1 MSKKSILMV
10 VAKYPATR
18 GHTTVINQLCK
29 GLNELGHETAIG
41 AFSFTEDPPYNIKKI
56 ILSKSKLLT
65 QGMDYL
71 NFDIIH
77 SHQARVHYY
86 LLSKKSTKP
95 LVFHYHGAANKIQEL
110 NFKLSMYLYRNRIAK
125 IVSVSHAGILQMER
139 IVGDINA
146 SVVYNGAD
154 TDFFNSELPTPYKKG
169 DPQLLF
175 VSALHKYKNAGI
187 LVSAMP
193 EILKIFPKSNLQI
206 VGGGEDVPNLEK
218 LIKKLNLE
226 QKVELCGK
234 INNEEL
240 RLRYSSCDIYISAS
254 SFEVCPVPTL
264 EAMSSGKPLVLYNI
278 EPHKEIIELSKAG
291 VLFQKFDNKEICKK
305 IEEIYNNKK
314 KFSEIA
320 RNFALK
326 YDWKVICKQMSKIF
340 EDIS

>member
-1 MSKKSILMV
+1 MV

-41 AFSFTEDPPYNIKKI
+41 AFSFTEDPPYKIKKV

-65 QGMDYL
+65 QGIDYL
-71 NFDIIH
+71 NFDIVH

-86 LLSKKSTKP
+86 LLTKNPTKP
-95 LVFHYHGAANKIQEL
+95 VIFHYHGAANKIQEL
-110 NFKLSMYLYRNRIAK
+110 NFKFSMLLYKNK
-125 IVSVSHAGILQMER
+125 ISKIISVSKTGILQMEK
-139 IVGDINA
+139 IIGKIDA
-146 SVVYNGAD
+146 TVVYNGAD
-154 TDFFNSELPTPYKKG
+154 TDFFNSKLPEPFKKG
-169 DPQLLF
+169 NPQLLF

-187 LVSAMP
+187 LISAMP
-193 EILKIFPKSNLQI
+193 GILKKFPNSNLQI
-206 VGGGEDVPNLEK
+206 VGAGDDVPNLHE
-218 LIKKLNLE
+218 LIKKLDLY
-226 QKVELCGK
+226 KSVELVGK
-234 INNEEL
+234 VDNEEL

-254 SFEVCPVPTL
+254 TFEVCPVPTL

-291 VLFQKFDNKEICKK
+291 VLFDRLDNREICYKV
-305 IEEIYNNKK
+305 EEIYNNRK

-326 YDWKVICKQMSKIF
+326 YDWKIICEQMSKIY
-340 EDIS
+340 EEISR